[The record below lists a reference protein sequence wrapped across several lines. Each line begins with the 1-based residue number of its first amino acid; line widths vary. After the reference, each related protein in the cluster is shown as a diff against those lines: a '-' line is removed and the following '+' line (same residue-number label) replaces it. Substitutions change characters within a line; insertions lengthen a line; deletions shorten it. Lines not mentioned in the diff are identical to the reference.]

1 MNNSILKSL
10 LIEYDKKRINAENI
24 AQKEK
29 ENLYTEFPELEEID
43 KKLSSLA
50 FSSMIE
56 LTKNNDK
63 KIIENLNSNIEAL
76 KKEKEKILNSIG
88 ERAKK
93 IIPNYEC
100 KKCND
105 TGYILNGNS
114 TEMCSC
120 LKQKIYDIEYNK
132 SNMSNLEKQNFNNFN
147 LNFYSDE
154 INKQKYNSDI
164 SPRENIKLIKNICDK
179 FINNFD
185 NTEQRNLLF
194 TGNTGLGKTFLSSCI
209 ANELLKKD
217 IYEHGA
223 VVYNNLVYPIVVPDC
238 RKTSLD
244 STDWKTDF
252 ENHDKRI
259 TKGILEF
266 VVGSLS
272 GMSFDDNT
280 DLKSQGIYAGP
291 VILNNIKSEKK
302 VDCMLGSIFSSIEGV
317 SNNLEKVYD
326 DIKINIILQSSTSQR
341 RAFIQ
346 AGTYKNSSIY
356 NQYAGSIPYSAFWD
370 SCGGF
375 TFSGSVMSNNISKVY
390 KTLTGD
396 TTDYGTYDINILVD
410 KRHKDEEYSS
420 YLWINKEKKL
430 VENPKIYSG
439 DRVEIV
445 QLNFLGSRKKS
456 LYSLPINTT
465 CKVSNEYRAFFD
477 DFMTDNNLKWCV

>member
-1 MNNSILKSL
+1 MFQRFEHARKGFSPKVSISTSGKLSLNEGAVRLWNLEKFNFVSL
-10 LIEYDKKRINAENI
+10 LYDAETKRIGLEFLEDKTMGSIFKLQFRKNSGVFISCTSFLNYFNI
-24 AQKEK
+24 PFSDLTASYEVQKEK

-217 IYEHGA
+217 KTVLYQTASVMLDTIISYRFGKPNVSKNIYDYLLN
-223 VVYNNLVYPIVVPDC
+223 VDLLI
-238 RKTSLD
+238 
-244 STDWKTDF
+244 
-252 ENHDKRI
+252 I
-259 TKGILEF
+259 
-266 VVGSLS
+266 
-272 GMSFDDNT
+272 DD
-280 DLKSQGIYAGP
+280 
-291 VILNNIKSEKK
+291 
-302 VDCMLGSIFSSIEGV
+302 LGTEGV
-317 SNNLEKVYD
+317 NN
-326 DIKINIILQSSTSQR
+326 
-341 RAFIQ
+341 
-346 AGTYKNSSIY
+346 
-356 NQYAGSIPYSAFWD
+356 
-370 SCGGF
+370 
-375 TFSGSVMSNNISKVY
+375 M
-390 KTLTGD
+390 
-396 TTDYGTYDINILVD
+396 
-410 KRHKDEEYSS
+410 
-420 YLWINKEKKL
+420 KL
-430 VENPKIYSG
+430 VELFNIINSRLLTPNKKTIISTNLSLQNLFNTY
-439 DRVEIV
+439 DERIV
-445 QLNFLGSRKKS
+445 SRIIGSYDICYFFGEDIRFIIKK
-456 LYSLPINTT
+456 
-465 CKVSNEYRAFFD
+465 
-477 DFMTDNNLKWCV
+477 